1 MTLRRDLAVPLPP
14 AEYGAE
20 VLCAGWNPAAV
31 GALDPAARVQ
41 GQRVEAVV
49 ADAESFLAL
58 FYRTQ
63 QA

>member
-1 MTLRRDLAVPLPP
+1 MTLRQDLAVLLPP

-20 VLCAGWNPAAV
+20 VLCAGWIPAAV
-31 GALDPAARVQ
+31 VAQDQAVRVQ
-41 GQRVEAVV
+41 EQRVEVSV
-49 ADAESFLAL
+49 ADAESFLDL